1 MSIKLVLLKSGET
14 LISDVKEI
22 LSSSD
27 EKLSK
32 YLLKSPYKV
41 VSQTPIMLTEQ
52 VDNDV
57 QDVQIS
63 LSKWFILSQ
72 DTEIAIVQDWVVT
85 ITEPVESLKNLYEEN
100 VNG

>member
-85 ITEPVESLKNLYEEN
+85 ITEPVESHKNLYEEN